1 MSTPD
6 LIAVLSKTAIVL
18 LTLPLLVFLICVMT
32 YAFVLTLSTVVLL
45 GTPHVMTMFFAEL
58 QFVPSFLCL
67 AVVLIAIYRREKS
80 S

>member
-6 LIAVLSKTAIVL
+6 LIAVLSKAAIVL
-18 LTLPLLVFLICVMT
+18 LSLPLLVLVICVMT
-32 YAFVLTLSTVVLL
+32 YAFVLTLSSVVLL
-45 GTPHVMTMFFAEL
+45 GTPHVMTMVFTEL
-58 QFVPSFLCL
+58 QFVPPFFCL